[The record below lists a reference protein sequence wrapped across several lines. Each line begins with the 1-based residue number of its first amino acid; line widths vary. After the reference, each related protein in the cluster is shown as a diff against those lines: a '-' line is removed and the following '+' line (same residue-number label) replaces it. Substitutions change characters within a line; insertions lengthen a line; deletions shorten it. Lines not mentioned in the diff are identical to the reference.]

1 MKRTIIV
8 RRHENYVIKISYS
21 VIKSGTIYRINFNIL
36 KNTFPN
42 LTYEYFARYSS
53 FSFQS
58 KYISTD
64 YVNFNYRQ
72 SAYEYLSELR
82 NNEIDMS
89 KNGCGYIIYF
99 KKNYIDL

>member
-8 RRHENYVIKISYS
+8 RRHENYMIKVSYS

-36 KNTFPN
+36 NNTFPD
-42 LTYEYFARYSS
+42 LSYEYFAKYSS
-53 FSFQS
+53 FSLKS
-58 KYISTD
+58 KYTTAD
-64 YVNFNYRQ
+64 YVNFYYKQ

-82 NNEIDMS
+82 NNEIGMS
-89 KNGCGYIIYF
+89 KNGRGYLIYF